1 MILGFVVGSSLLATL
16 IIGTMAGTV
25 VPIILHRLNVDPA
38 IASGPLIT
46 TLNDILSLLIYFG
59 IATAFLHTLM

>member
-1 MILGFVVGSSLLATL
+1 
-16 IIGTMAGTV
+16 
-25 VPIILHRLNVDPA
+25 
-38 IASGPLIT
+38 